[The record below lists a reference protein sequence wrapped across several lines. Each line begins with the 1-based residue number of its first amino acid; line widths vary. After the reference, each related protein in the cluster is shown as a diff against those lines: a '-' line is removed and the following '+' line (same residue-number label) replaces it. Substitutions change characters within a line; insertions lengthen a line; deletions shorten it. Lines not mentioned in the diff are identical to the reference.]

1 MMAKIKGEKGFSF
14 IEVVISLAILGI
26 IAVGFLSGLATSAR
40 GLLTTDE
47 QETAKNIAEAHIEY
61 VRNHSWS
68 TSYLKSTDILGEYP
82 GYDVEIFT
90 TSLEDGNI
98 QKITIT
104 VSHQSKPDVITL
116 ENYKVRR

>member
-1 MMAKIKGEKGFSF
+1 MIGRLKGEKGFSF
-14 IEVVISLAILGI
+14 IEVVIALAILGI

-47 QETAKNIAEAHIEY
+47 RETAKNLAEAQIEY
-61 VRNHSWS
+61 VKNHIWS
-68 TSYLKSTDILGEYP
+68 TSYVKSMDILEEYP
-82 GYDVEIFT
+82 GYDVNIVT

-98 QKITIT
+98 QKIVVTI
-104 VSHQSKPDVITL
+104 SHQSKPEVITL